1 MGQQQSKQ
9 SHEFK
14 LSVNQKGGNLIGVKA
29 NGKPIPKCVT
39 RMEQSHTSGMGAQMN
54 QKKNKNFQ

>member
-1 MGQQQSKQ
+1 M
-9 SHEFK
+9 
-14 LSVNQKGGNLIGVKA
+14 IDVKA